1 MKTNRLK
8 SFALATVAAVSF
20 AAPMA
25 FASPATAAQGYEQR
39 HDQRDDR
46 RDDRRDARDDRRD
59 DRRDARDDRREHRQD
74 HRQDRRDWRRGERAS
89 AQDRHYWRQVDYRRN
104 HWRAP
109 PRGYQYVRDDRSGQ
123 YLMVGIATGVIL
135 SVIASR

>member
-1 MKTNRLK
+1 MKTSRLK
-8 SFALATVAAVSF
+8 SFALASLATLSF

-25 FASPATAAQGYEQR
+25 IASPAAAAPQRQEQR

-46 RDDRRDARDDRRD
+46 RDDRRDARNDRRD
-59 DRRDARDDRREHRQD
+59 DRQD
-74 HRQDRRDWRRGERAS
+74 HRNWRRGERAS
-89 AQDRHYWRQVDYRRN
+89 VQDRHYWRQVDYRRN